1 MAVALAAAATPL
13 RAETIRLEGAI
24 DAARL
29 HEIAMSA
36 SGLETLDLSDAVIEA
51 YEGPRLAANRT
62 VHPAATLP
70 AYALSG
76 LKARKVILPST
87 VTAIG
92 DGALMGAEIEE
103 LTIPASVTE
112 IGRGAFAA
120 CRRLR
125 SATLPATVRSIGSH
139 IFSGCTALTRVRMM
153 SGDVPASAFAGCTA
167 LADVTLAEGIAAIGD
182 DAFAG
187 CASLQ
192 SVTIPAS
199 ARRIGSRAFS
209 RSGITRADLTA
220 CSTLASVG
228 DEAFAHCPSLT
239 SVSLPASASEMG
251 QGVFFGSGALRSVT
265 LPATLTTLP
274 PLTFKG
280 AVGIYDASA
289 LLHEGIDSIGTLA
302 MAGMSGASSVTL
314 PSTLRYIDDG
324 AFEGWSSMSLTDAT
338 PLRHLPELGQGVW
351 DGVEQSKVFLDTDPS
366 VTDLFM
372 AAPQWCEFSFDRSGT
387 TQTADAVSR
396 PSLRVRFDGDMLCIE
411 ASGPIASVTLHNL
424 GGIAVATADAGG
436 DTSVTLDTSHTRA
449 QFFIL
454 SVTLADR
461 SRATIKLIR
470 Q

>member
-13 RAETIRLEGAI
+13 RAETVRLEGAI

-36 SGLETLDLSDAVIEA
+36 SGLETLDLSDAVIEY

-62 VHPAATLP
+62 VHPAGTLP

-92 DGALMGAEIEE
+92 EGALMGAEIEE

-125 SATLPATVRSIGSH
+125 SATVPATVRSTGSH
-139 IFSGCTALTRVRMM
+139 IFSGCTALTRVRML

-167 LADVTLAEGIAAIGD
+167 LADVTLAEGLTAIGD

-187 CASLQ
+187 CSALQ

-199 ARRIGSRAFS
+199 VRSIGSRAFS
-209 RSGITRADLTA
+209 RSGITRADLTG
-220 CSTLASVG
+220 CTVLASVG

-239 SVSLPASASEMG
+239 SVALPSSASEMG
-251 QGVFFGSGALRSVT
+251 QGVFFGSAVLRSVT

-274 PLTFKG
+274 PLTLTG
-280 AVGIYDASA
+280 AKGIYDATA

-302 MAGMSGASSVTL
+302 MAGMSGVSSVTL
-314 PSTLRYIDDG
+314 PSTLRYIADG
-324 AFEGWSSMSLTDAT
+324 AFEGWRSMSLTDAT
-338 PLRHLPELGQGVW
+338 PLRHLPGLGQGVW
-351 DGVEQSKVFLDTDPS
+351 EGVEQSKVFLDTDPS

-387 TQTADAVSR
+387 TQTPDAVSR
-396 PSLRVRFDGDMLCIE
+396 PSMRVRFDGDMLCVE
-411 ASGPIASVTLHNL
+411 ASGPIATATLHDL
-424 GGIAVATADAGG
+424 GGLAVATADAGG
-436 DTSVTLDTSHTRA
+436 ETAVTLDTSHSGAR
-449 QFFIL
+449 FFIL
-454 SVTLADR
+454 SVTLADT

>member
-87 VTAIG
+87 LTAIG

-125 SATLPATVRSIGSH
+125 SATLPATVRSIGS
-139 IFSGCTALTRVRMM
+139 
-153 SGDVPASAFAGCTA
+153 
-167 LADVTLAEGIAAIGD
+167 
-182 DAFAG
+182 
-187 CASLQ
+187 
-192 SVTIPAS
+192 
-199 ARRIGSRAFS
+199 RAFS

-220 CSTLASVG
+220 CSALASVG

-265 LPATLTTLP
+265 LPAKLTTLP

-280 AVGIYDASA
+280 AAGIYDATA

-314 PSTLRYIDDG
+314 PSTLRYIADG

-338 PLRHLPELGQGVW
+338 PLRHLPGLGQGVW

-411 ASGPIASVTLHNL
+411 ASGPIASATLHDL

-436 DTSVTLDTSHTRA
+436 ETSVTLDTSHTRA